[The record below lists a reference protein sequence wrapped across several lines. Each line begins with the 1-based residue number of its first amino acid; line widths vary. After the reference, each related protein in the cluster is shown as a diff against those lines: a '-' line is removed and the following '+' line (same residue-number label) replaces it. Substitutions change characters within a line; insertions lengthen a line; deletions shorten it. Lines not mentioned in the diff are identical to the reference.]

1 MKRMKFRLFEKMESN
16 AFIPIVS
23 GLPCSGTSLMMS
35 MLAAGGLE
43 VLTDQLRTPDDDNP
57 VGYFELEDVKK
68 LIQGEH
74 SWLARSNGK
83 AVKVISTLL
92 PYLPDGYRYR
102 IIFVRRAMDEVLASQ
117 RRMLINRGEDPDK
130 VSDDQMAEFFEK
142 NLQQS
147 ERWMNSYAQ
156 ATRLDINYGELMDK
170 PRPLVAE
177 INTFLGGGL
186 NEDKMLGVIDPS
198 LYRQRSSKLVQ
209 MRLIIKEMVQWYL
222 LPD

>member
-1 MKRMKFRLFEKMESN
+1 
-16 AFIPIVS
+16 
-23 GLPCSGTSLMMS
+23 MMN

-68 LIQGEH
+68 LIKGER

-102 IIFVRRAMDEVLASQ
+102 IIFMRRAIEEVLASQ
-117 RRMLINRGEDPDK
+117 RKMLINRGENPEK
-130 VSDDQMAEFFEK
+130 VSDDQMAEMFRK
-142 NLQQS
+142 DLQQS
-147 ERWMNSYAQ
+147 ERWINSQ
-156 ATRLDINYGELMDK
+156 THATRIDINYKQLIAN

-177 INTFLGGGL
+177 INRFLGGGL
-186 NEDKMLGVIDPS
+186 HEAKMLGVIDAS
-198 LYRQRSSKLVQ
+198 LYRQRSSK
-209 MRLIIKEMVQWYL
+209 
-222 LPD
+222 